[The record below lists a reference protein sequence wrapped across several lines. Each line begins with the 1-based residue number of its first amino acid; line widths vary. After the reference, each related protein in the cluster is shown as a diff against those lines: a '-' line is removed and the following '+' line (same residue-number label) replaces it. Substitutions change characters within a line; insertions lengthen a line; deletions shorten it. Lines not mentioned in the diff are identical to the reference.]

1 MRNLWL
7 FISKYNA
14 FFLFV
19 IFFVSSL
26 AVLLRYNSYQRASVL
41 NSSNQF
47 VGNAFE
53 NVNHFRSYLS
63 LGRVNDSLA
72 AENARLRGM
81 LKISIAND
89 SIVQKAI
96 NDTLTHQQY
105 TYVIAKVINNS
116 INQKNNFITL
126 NRGQKHGIKK
136 GMGVISANGVVG
148 IVTDAS
154 TNYSRVQSVLNND
167 TRISATIVGS
177 NAPGSLI
184 WGIGNF
190 DYRKAIL
197 QDIPNDKQVKRGARV
212 VTTPYSAI
220 FPAGIPIG
228 NVIATDKKGG
238 SSFLDIEVKLS
249 VDFSNLGY
257 VYVVNNLMAPEQLQ
271 LEANSKKDE

>member
-26 AVLLRYNSYQRASVL
+26 TLLLRYNSYQKASVL
-41 NSSNQF
+41 NSSNQV
-47 VGNAFE
+47 VGTAFE
-53 NVNHFRSYLS
+53 NVNHFESYLN

-72 AENARLRGM
+72 TENARLRGM
-81 LKISIAND
+81 LKLSKSND
-89 SIVQKAI
+89 SVVQKAV

-105 TYVIAKVINNS
+105 TYIVAKVINNS
-116 INQKNNFITL
+116 VNQKNNFITL
-126 NRGQKHGIKK
+126 NRGKKHGIVK
-136 GMGVISANGVVG
+136 GMGVISPGGVVG
-148 IVTDAS
+148 IVADAS
-154 TNYSRVQSVLNND
+154 DNFSTVQSVLNND

-190 DYRKAIL
+190 DYRQAVL

-228 NVIATDKKGG
+228 TVIATDKKGG

-257 VYVVNNLMAPEQLQ
+257 VYVVNNLMAAEQLQ